1 MERSANRGGR
11 PSHHALDGIKR
22 PTAIASWLA
31 RLAVVGTIRA
41 VTVEDVT
48 DRLYGLPLAE
58 FTQARNE
65 AAAELRKAG
74 RRDAAD
80 EIKALRKPTA
90 SAAAANRLVREH
102 RADVEGFLAAAA
114 AVQDAQFGG
123 QGDLA
128 SAIRRERELL
138 ARLVKLGGED
148 VRQTLQAAAVDG
160 EAAKELLRGQLERE
174 LEPRGFGT
182 LLAHAG
188 PDAAGRKQ
196 AEPRP
201 VPPKPKRPDD
211 RATRARLNQAKGAL
225 AAARAG
231 EREARRRWEHA
242 KKDVD
247 SAAGAVEQAQEE
259 LDRVH
264 ARS

>member
-1 MERSANRGGR
+1 MERSANRGAR
-11 PSHHALDGIKR
+11 PSHHALGGIKP

-41 VTVEDVT
+41 VTVEDAT

-58 FTQARNE
+58 FTRARNE

-80 EIKALRKPTA
+80 QIKALRKPTA

-123 QGDLA
+123 RGDLA
-128 SAIRRERELL
+128 SAIRREREVL
-138 ARLVKLGGED
+138 ARLVKLGGEG
-148 VRQTLQAAAVDG
+148 VRQTLQAAAVDQ
-160 EAAKELLRGQLERE
+160 EAAEELLRGQLEQE

-188 PDAAGRKQ
+188 PDTTGRKR

-201 VPPKPKRPDD
+201 APPQPKRPDD
-211 RATRARLNQAKGAL
+211 RAARAKLDQAKRAL
-225 AAARAG
+225 AAARAE

-247 SAAGAVEQAQEE
+247 SAAGALEQAQEE
-259 LDRVH
+259 LDRIH